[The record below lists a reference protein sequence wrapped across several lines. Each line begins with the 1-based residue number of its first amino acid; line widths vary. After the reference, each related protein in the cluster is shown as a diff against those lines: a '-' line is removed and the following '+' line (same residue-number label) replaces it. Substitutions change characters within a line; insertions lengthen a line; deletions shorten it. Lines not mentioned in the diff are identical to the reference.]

1 MKKFFTILVVTM
13 LVVSCYQEYE
23 VPLPQKDREVLSAPT
38 RLDRNLNNFF
48 LNDSLMVLGP
58 QLENP
63 YAVENMQQAR
73 AQLMEEDPSLN
84 IPEITIS
91 HIYARFA
98 PANDDEL
105 YTLLQDTTVH
115 FFDFPLD
122 REVISGVY
130 YHDPAIAD
138 SLPTYQYVSIP
149 IERWAMNYANSDIS
163 HEILEYLCIPED
175 DEDFWGGGDDGNI
188 TPNPGI
194 GTITPIIPGPWI
206 PAPDPGEDGPI
217 GPNNITLSQEDITD
231 MLVDRA
237 MYLTGNL
244 DSDSD
249 TSTQSVAGTNSSS
262 SRWTPSGRITAYDDI
277 ANAQIPLEGVKVWAH
292 RWFTIREGYTDANG
306 YFTCDGTL
314 KGKANYYIKWERA
327 YWDIREG
334 IFGQAYYNE
343 PSKISGEWNL
353 SITPTTPK
361 SLAYSAIH
369 RAAHRFFYRNDTLS
383 KPSFMKETIA
393 YRHKASDKGI
403 SGKYWLELG
412 DDIFPDIRIFGFS
425 KQTGN
430 RYTTAEIF
438 NTTCHE
444 LGHAAH
450 WSHSTWNF
458 IDAGITG
465 DLNFIES
472 WAECVGYIL
481 TTIEYEELGISDSLH
496 KPWQTTINENTI
508 YESIVSG
515 YIPNWCNIQYWILP
529 ICENDFSCADDT
541 YTSVFIDLVD
551 NLNQKIYTH
560 NKNTIDSGFV
570 LPQEVINRLPT
581 DTLCYP
587 LRQIESIVFDSA
599 SLNGVKN
606 RLTGLFNP
614 MVDSNAQEKVDALIA
629 FFEQYQ

>member
-38 RLDRNLNNFF
+38 RLDRYVNGFSF
-48 LNDSLMVLGP
+48 NDSLMVLGP

-63 YAVENMQQAR
+63 YALENMQQAR

-175 DEDFWGGGDDGNI
+175 DENFWGGIGDGNI

-334 IFGQAYYNE
+334 DTGQAYYNE

-353 SITPTTPK
+353 SITSTTPK

-369 RAAHRFFYRNDTLS
+369 RALYRIYYKDSNGLRRPNLENS
-383 KPSFMKETIA
+383 LKIA
-393 YRHKASDKGI
+393 YKNEYNSSA
-403 SGKYWLELG
+403 
-412 DDIFPDIRIFGFS
+412 FGENYN
-425 KQTGN
+425 KWQHN
-430 RYTTAEIF
+430 
-438 NTTCHE
+438 
-444 LGHAAH
+444 
-450 WSHSTWNF
+450 
-458 IDAGITG
+458 AGIAAKVKIYGFEDENSRLPVSKILSTTFHEVAG
-465 DLNFIES
+465 HIAHCCYCETYETLTIKYREA
-472 WAECVGYIL
+472 WAICAQYYFTRL
-481 TTIEYEELGISDSLH
+481 EYEELGVIHNLNVFDFH
-496 KPWQTTINENTI
+496 DQDKWFVPDDFYNWQVWNKFDPAYNHD
-508 YESIVSG
+508 Y
-515 YIPNWCNIQYWILP
+515 PP
-529 ICENDFSCADDT
+529 I
-541 YTSVFIDLVD
+541 FIDILDSYDQSANMPANVANRYPVD
-551 NLNQKIYTH
+551 HIDFDRITAIEQAVYEASSFSQIKELFKVFCNPNFPLIHFEEECLNA
-560 NKNTIDSGFV
+560 
-570 LPQEVINRLPT
+570 L
-581 DTLCYP
+581 
-587 LRQIESIVFDSA
+587 FDYY
-599 SLNGVKN
+599 
-606 RLTGLFNP
+606 
-614 MVDSNAQEKVDALIA
+614 E
-629 FFEQYQ
+629 Y

>member
-1 MKKFFTILVVTM
+1 MKKFFTILAVTM

-175 DEDFWGGGDDGNI
+175 DEDFWGGIGDGNI

-194 GTITPIIPGPWI
+194 GTITPIIPENPWI

-217 GPNNITLSQEDITD
+217 GPNNITLSQEDIID

-249 TSTQSVAGTNSSS
+249 TSTQSVASTNSSS

-277 ANAQIPLEGVKVWAH
+277 ANAQIPLEGVKVRA
-292 RWFTIREGYTDANG
+292 RVWFTTHTGITDADG
-306 YFTCDGTL
+306 YFTCDGTF
-314 KGKANYYIKWERA
+314 KKPANYCIKWERA

-334 IFGQAYYNE
+334 DTGQAYYNE

-353 SITPTTPK
+353 SITSTTPK

-369 RAAHRFFYRNDTLS
+369 RALYRIYYGNIDGLYRPTYDKVKIQYKHKFNNGVYGSFPNSDSNKPKIKIWGKEQGS
-383 KPSFMKETIA
+383 KLRVPS
-393 YRHKASDKGI
+393 
-403 SGKYWLELG
+403 L
-412 DDIFPDIRIFGFS
+412 IFS
-425 KQTGN
+425 
-430 RYTTAEIF
+430 AL
-438 NTTCHE
+438 CHE
-444 LGHAAH
+444 LAGHGVHKQHCDNYSSLQLKYIEAWAVFVQFYLTYLEYKELNVLAQLNVY
-450 WSHSTWNF
+450 ST
-458 IDAGITG
+458 
-465 DLNFIES
+465 
-472 WAECVGYIL
+472 CR
-481 TTIEYEELGISDSLH
+481 
-496 KPWQTTINENTI
+496 
-508 YESIVSG
+508 ESIIDDWLYNFQEWSEHISPTHERYNYPPIFVDIYDDYNQHEGNHDNFAYFPNDDVKYTNVVSLQ
-515 YIPNWCNIQYWILP
+515 N
-529 ICENDFSCADDT
+529 
-541 YTSVFIDLVD
+541 
-551 NLNQKIYTH
+551 
-560 NKNTIDSGFV
+560 
-570 LPQEVINRLPT
+570 
-581 DTLCYP
+581 
-587 LRQIESIVFDSA
+587 IVFSNDSFV
-599 SLNGVKN
+599 GVKN
-606 RLTGLFNP
+606 NLLSMYNPNSSSQSFNEQSINTLFDSYDYNP
-614 MVDSNAQEKVDALIA
+614 AT
-629 FFEQYQ
+629 Y

>member
-1 MKKFFTILVVTM
+1 MKKIFTILVVTM

-38 RLDRNLNNFF
+38 RLDRYVNGLSF
-48 LNDSLMVLGP
+48 NDSLMVLGP

-84 IPEITIS
+84 IPQITTS

-175 DEDFWGGGDDGNI
+175 DEDFWGGIGDGTI

-194 GTITPIIPGPWI
+194 GTITPIIPENPWI

-217 GPNNITLSQEDITD
+217 GPNNITLSQEDIID

-277 ANAQIPLEGVKVWAH
+277 ANAQIPLEGVKVHAR
-292 RWFTIREGYTDANG
+292 RWFTTYTGITNADG
-306 YFTCDGTL
+306 YFTCDGTF
-314 KGKANYYIKWERA
+314 KKPANYCIKWERA

-334 IFGQAYYNE
+334 WFSQAYYNG
-343 PSKISGEWNL
+343 PKLQSEWNL
-353 SITPTTPK
+353 NITQNGNK
-361 SLAYSAIH
+361 SLRYATIH
-369 RAAHRFFYRNDTLS
+369 RAAHRFFYRNDTLT
-383 KPSFMKETIA
+383 KPNGLGKVKIA
-393 YRHKASDKGI
+393 YQHRAADVDNVEGR
-403 SGKYWLELG
+403 YWLEFG
-412 DDIFPDIRIFGFS
+412 IGIFPDIQIFGFN
-425 KQTGN
+425 Q
-430 RYTTAEIF
+430 
-438 NTTCHE
+438 NTTIRTENIFSNTSHE

-450 WSHSTWNF
+450 WTNSTWNYA
-458 IDAGITG
+458 DAGVTG

-472 WAECVGYIL
+472 WARCVEYVM
-481 TTIEYEELGISDSLH
+481 TTIEYTQLGLVNSLH
-496 KPWQTTINENTI
+496 QPWYIPVDNNFIKKYLPNNINMQLWSMPENTNSHSAI
-508 YESIVSG
+508 YT
-515 YIPNWCNIQYWILP
+515 P
-529 ICENDFSCADDT
+529 
-541 YTSVFIDLVD
+541 VFIDLID
-551 NLNQKIYTH
+551 DFNQKDYTH
-560 NKNTIDSGFV
+560 SKPNGVTQAQIDK
-570 LPQEVINRLPT
+570 LPT

-606 RLTGLFNP
+606 HLTRSFNP
-614 MVDSNAQEKVDALIA
+614 LVDSNAQEKVDALIA